1 MSSAQPDRSSARHY
15 TLLAA
20 KIAVSI
26 ILLTILFSKIDVGQL
41 WQGVR
46 SASFVWLAV
55 ALALYSVNILA
66 SVWRWHLLL
75 HAQSVFIQ
83 RRRLLSSFLVAN
95 FFNNFL
101 PSNVGGDVVRISDSA
116 RYTKSKTIAT
126 LVVLMDRGLGV
137 LALVLVAA
145 IAATAAVS
153 LHPVAAV
160 PVWPMWLWVGFFGGA
175 AVSAP
180 ALLAPG
186 GFGRLLRP
194 LMVFHP
200 EWVGGR
206 IENLTNVLARF
217 RDRPRALAAC
227 FAAALFVQ
235 ATMVVFYF
243 LVAYALHLNVP
254 LSDLGVIVPIS
265 FVVQLLPVSLNGF
278 GVREA
283 TFSLYF
289 QRIGQPIAAALLV
302 SLVGQ
307 ALIMLFSVSGAAVY
321 VSRTHHHTP

>member
-15 TLLAA
+15 VLLAV

-46 SASFVWLAV
+46 SASFVWL
-55 ALALYSVNILA
+55 
-66 SVWRWHLLL
+66 
-75 HAQSVFIQ
+75 
-83 RRRLLSSFLVAN
+83 
-95 FFNNFL
+95 
-101 PSNVGGDVVRISDSA
+101 
-116 RYTKSKTIAT
+116 
-126 LVVLMDRGLGV
+126 
-137 LALVLVAA
+137 VAA
-145 IAATAAVS
+145 IAATAAFS
-153 LHPVAAV
+153 LHPVAAA

-217 RDRPRALAAC
+217 RDRPRAL
-227 FAAALFVQ
+227 
-235 ATMVVFYF
+235 
-243 LVAYALHLNVP
+243 
-254 LSDLGVIVPIS
+254 
-265 FVVQLLPVSLNGF
+265 
-278 GVREA
+278 
-283 TFSLYF
+283 
-289 QRIGQPIAAALLV
+289 
-302 SLVGQ
+302 
-307 ALIMLFSVSGAAVY
+307 
-321 VSRTHHHTP
+321 

>member
-1 MSSAQPDRSSARHY
+1 M
-15 TLLAA
+15 LLAA

-26 ILLTILFSKIDVGQL
+26 ILLSILFSKIDVWQL

-46 SASFVWLAV
+46 GASFVWLTA
-55 ALALYSVNILA
+55 ALALYSVNVLA
-66 SVWRWHLLL
+66 SVWRWHVLL

-101 PSNVGGDVVRISDSA
+101 PSNVGGDVIRISDSA
-116 RYTKSKTIAT
+116 KYTKSKTIAT

-153 LHPVAAV
+153 LHPVAAA
-160 PVWPMWLWVGFFGGA
+160 PVWPMWLWMGFFGGA
-175 AVSAP
+175 ALSAP
-180 ALLAPG
+180 ALLAPD

-227 FAAALFVQ
+227 FAGALFVQ

-243 LVAYALHLNVP
+243 LVADALHLNVP

-289 QRIGQPIAAALLV
+289 VRLGLPIESAVLL
-302 SLVGQ
+302 SLVAT
-307 ALIMLFSVSGAAVY
+307 ALVIIFSSSGAAVY
-321 VSRTHHHTP
+321 IARTHPRHKGELIINK

>member
-15 TLLAA
+15 VLLAV

-41 WQGVR
+41 WRGVR

-101 PSNVGGDVVRISDSA
+101 PSNVGGDVIRISDSA
-116 RYTKSKTIAT
+116 KYTKSKTIAT

-153 LHPVAAV
+153 IHPVAA
-160 PVWPMWLWVGFFGGA
+160 PIWPIWLWAGFFGGA
-175 AVSAP
+175 AASAP
-180 ALLAPG
+180 ALLAPD

-200 EWVGGR
+200 EW
-206 IENLTNVLARF
+206 
-217 RDRPRALAAC
+217 
-227 FAAALFVQ
+227 
-235 ATMVVFYF
+235 
-243 LVAYALHLNVP
+243 
-254 LSDLGVIVPIS
+254 
-265 FVVQLLPVSLNGF
+265 
-278 GVREA
+278 
-283 TFSLYF
+283 
-289 QRIGQPIAAALLV
+289 
-302 SLVGQ
+302 
-307 ALIMLFSVSGAAVY
+307 
-321 VSRTHHHTP
+321 